1 MRTTF
6 RTQGVKDY
14 WTDRWVDIPADSAM
28 TNSEVYPLKY
38 ALQTVTANDGLILEA
53 GCGAG
58 RILRYYHERG
68 YDITGFDFIEV
79 AIDKLREVDPTLQVE
94 VGDITALRFAD
105 GAYRYLL
112 AFGLYHNLEQ
122 GLDEAVAE
130 SWRVLC
136 GGGRICASFR
146 ADNLQTRLTDWL
158 ADRKARK
165 SGKNLGK
172 AFHKRNLTYKEF
184 TALFE
189 KAGFVVE
196 SIAPVENMPILYK
209 FYLFRASS
217 HKRFDENKARAEG
230 YRLSLFGQFLQN
242 FLMRFLPDQ
251 FCNIYVLIAH
261 KP

>member
-14 WTDRWVDIPADSAM
+14 WTDRWVDIPVDSAM

-38 ALQTVTANDGLILEA
+38 ALKTVTANDGPILEA

-79 AIDKLREVDPTLQVE
+79 AIDKLHEVDPTLQVE
-94 VGDITALRFAD
+94 VGDITAMRFAD
-105 GAYRYLL
+105 GTYRYLL
-112 AFGLYHNLEQ
+112 AFGLYHNLER
-122 GLDEAVAE
+122 GLEEAVDE

-136 GGGRICASFR
+136 EGGRICASFR

-158 ADRKARK
+158 ADRKAYK
-165 SGKNLGK
+165 SGKSMGK
-172 AFHKRNLTYKEF
+172 TFHKCNLTRKEF

-196 SIAPVENMPILYK
+196 SLAPVENMPLLYT
-209 FYLFRASS
+209 FRLFPASS
-217 HKRFDENKARAEG
+217 HMPFDENNARTEG
-230 YRLSLFGQFLQN
+230 YRFSCTG
-242 FLMRFLPDQ
+242 
-251 FCNIYVLIAH
+251 
-261 KP
+261 